1 MSYFELFFRERPQRL
16 CGLFQA
22 ATVRVLGHGLH
33 VFGQMNH
40 EFGHHSGYVVPLVL
54 VVADGLILER
64 VHRCQLFFEGKDESV
79 LYLPILGRLELFE

>member
-1 MSYFELFFRERPQRL
+1 MPYFELFFRERPQGQS
-16 CGLFQA
+16 GLFQA

-40 EFGHHSGYVVPLVL
+40 EFGHHRGYVVPLVL

-64 VHRCQLFFEGKDESV
+64 VHRCQLFFEGKNKTV
-79 LYLPILGRLELFE
+79 LDLPVLG